1 MLPTISIIG
10 ASGVMGSGLKTRLI
24 DAGFN
29 VYGFDLDAAI
39 DLEHVCSS
47 DVIILAVPYEAE
59 QAIAHELGSS
69 VHQRIVISMSNPL
82 TRTLDDVV
90 TPHDTSSAEMLV
102 QHMPDARI
110 VKALNTIGAAALF
123 EPHARFDTFVASDD
137 REAARVV
144 ENIISA
150 IGFRAWYVGGLILSR
165 TLERMTAL
173 MIGITMRYELD
184 GAVGWKIEH
193 KTTKAEQ

>member
-1 MLPTISIIG
+1 
-10 ASGVMGSGLKTRLI
+10 MGSGLKTRFA

-29 VYGFDLDAAI
+29 VFGFDLYAPI
-39 DLEHVCSS
+39 DLHQVCSS
-47 DVIILAVPYEAE
+47 DVIILAVPYESE

-69 VHQRIVISMSNPL
+69 VHRRIVISMSNPL

-90 TPHDTSSAEMLV
+90 TPHNTSSAEMLV

-123 EPHARFDTFVASDD
+123 EPHVRFDTFVASDD
-137 REAARVV
+137 REAAQVV
-144 ENIISA
+144 EDIISA

-173 MIGITMRYELD
+173 MIGITMRYELQ

-193 KTTKAEQ
+193 NTTKAE